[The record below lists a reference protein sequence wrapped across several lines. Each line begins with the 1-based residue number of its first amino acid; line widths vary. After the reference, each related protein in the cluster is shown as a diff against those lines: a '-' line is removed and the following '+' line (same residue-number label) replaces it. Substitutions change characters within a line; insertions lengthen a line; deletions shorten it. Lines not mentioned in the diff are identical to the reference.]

1 MQPGQQP
8 EQWVEECSSQG
19 WADQRMSSQ
28 ETEFQGSAEGWRRA
42 ARNPC
47 GNSGSKSEVEKKV
60 DIKYEDDNDNDDDVF
75 TCMAT

>member
-47 GNSGSKSEVEKKV
+47 GNSGSESEIEKKV
-60 DIKYEDDNDNDDDVF
+60 DIKYEVDNDDDVL